1 MRQVSG
7 SGYRCQAS
15 SYPVFERAQR
25 YQTSHPQGQSCAAF
39 STQAGRC
46 AGYAN
51 VLKVCCIPVNRAI
64 CTPRA
69 RQSARE
75 WPTIITRISKCAM
88 KVFITGGTGG
98 IGKALTEHYLR
109 AGHEVGIC
117 GGDQAASAAAFP
129 APPPQLSFV
138 ELD

>member
-25 YQTSHPQGQSCAAF
+25 YQTSHPQGQPCAAF
-39 STQAGRC
+39 STQAAGC

-51 VLKVCCIPVNRAI
+51 VLKVCCIPVNTALFS
-64 CTPRA
+64 PRA
-69 RQSARE
+69 PHSVLE
-75 WPTIITRISKCAM
+75 WRAIITRILKCAM

-98 IGKALTEHYLR
+98 IGRSEEHT
-109 AGHEVGIC
+109 
-117 GGDQAASAAAFP
+117 S
-129 APPPQLSFV
+129 
-138 ELD
+138 ELQSRENLVCRLLLEKKK